1 MATGAPTKQNLA
13 HHPAAC
19 RPRIPRSAAHTRP
32 IRCRAAAD
40 DELEEITEECD
51 QAEDEIDL
59 GDFEDVS
66 VELNEVDGSRRGDVM
81 VWAGYMQRD
90 LEREPRT
97 DLPGT
102 SAATSEREEEK
113 PIYRDDIRSIDPT
126 SQAVAESSASRFFD
140 GNTLSLKTTPMST
153 LTEWDL
159 RAASETKKWFDEDYA
174 RWQQRRSATIGQ
186 YPSMASDWRTDER
199 IKSSM
204 DPAEVDYKEWSM
216 KEIWDLITMN
226 GQAADPR
233 DVPFEVRKPGS
244 RTDFVAD
251 GYAHHPTIPEWL
263 DMQGKLMKEDE
274 EVKGRD
280 GVDEA
285 ILASEFSDFDSEA
298 FEFGSNDSGEL

>member
-1 MATGAPTKQNLA
+1 M
-13 HHPAAC
+13 
-19 RPRIPRSAAHTRP
+19 
-32 IRCRAAAD
+32 
-40 DELEEITEECD
+40 EECD

-102 SAATSEREEEK
+102 SAATSEPEEEK

-140 GNTLSLKTTPMST
+140 GDTLSLKTTPKST

-199 IKSSM
+199 IKGSM

-244 RTDFVAD
+244 RTNFVAD

-263 DMQGKLMKEDE
+263 DMQGKLMKEDDE
-274 EVKGRD
+274 EVKGRE

-298 FEFGSNDSGEL
+298 FEFGSNDSGEM